1 MLTTEAFTPPPK
13 HHQDKKK
20 CMGFGWYILKV
31 QLLNS
36 PKKVKSKFLCDSL
49 MRKLVFK
56 IRPFSAL
63 FFAIFLGKNS
73 YLLGFFEKS
82 KGC

>member
-1 MLTTEAFTPPPK
+1 MSSNVTSNTRIIHGTHLRRSTIK
-13 HHQDKKK
+13 VKKK

-49 MRKLVFK
+49 MGKLVFK

-63 FFAIFLGKNS
+63 FFLLYFSGKIHI
-73 YLLGFFEKS
+73 Y
-82 KGC
+82 